1 MNDVLAVLLWICVE
15 VAGNLITHVIITPRH
30 KAVAV
35 KTAVASDTLLG
46 SHRDTLRLVKAD
58 SLSALRAD
66 DTLRI
71 KPPDSLKSEP
81 DSLRTK

>member
-1 MNDVLAVLLWICVE
+1 MSDVLAVLLWIFVE
-15 VAGNLITHVIITPRH
+15 VGVNIILPIAVTPRH

-35 KTAVASDTLLG
+35 KTAAASDTLLG